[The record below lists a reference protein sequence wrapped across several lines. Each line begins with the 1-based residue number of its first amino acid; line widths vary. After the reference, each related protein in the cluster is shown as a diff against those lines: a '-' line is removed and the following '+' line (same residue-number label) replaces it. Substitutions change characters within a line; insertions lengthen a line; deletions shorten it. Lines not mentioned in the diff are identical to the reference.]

1 MGTVPISMRV
11 PKKTKNI
18 IFVLFA
24 LIVFLAV
31 YQFYVKKDMSD
42 FGVCY
47 RGGQRIVRGET
58 LYRTTDG
65 HLQYK
70 YSPASAVFFSF
81 FTLFPYELAKLIWY
95 FLELIFLFLVLFL
108 CYDFLPRKEKP
119 KAFVIVFSFM
129 VLAKFIGRE
138 IELGQVNIF
147 ILFLLL
153 MMARAALER
162 KDIQAGLFF
171 GFSLFFKPYALVFLP
186 YFLLKKR
193 FKLTASALSVLALG
207 FLLPVI
213 FYGLKKNI
221 IVLKEWQKTLSQS
234 TPSLLG
240 RYDNA
245 SLYAFFLKNLSG
257 PKGPTAAFIISFAV
271 LICFSFLW
279 MMVLAKRKKLE
290 KPEVLELSFLFIL
303 IPLFSPL
310 AWHYNYLYSALAVA
324 FLLNSIGKIP
334 LSHRIILIAN
344 FFAIGASLREILEKQ
359 AFRFYTQHALVVVSY
374 LIILVYL
381 FYSRAKSRS

>member
-1 MGTVPISMRV
+1 M
-11 PKKTKNI
+11 
-18 IFVLFA
+18 LF
-24 LIVFLAV
+24 FAV
-31 YQFYVKKDMSD
+31 YQYFVKKDMSD

-58 LYRTTDG
+58 LYQVPDG

-70 YSPASAVFFSF
+70 YPPASAVFFSF

-95 FLELIFLFLVLFL
+95 LLELIFLFFILTL
-108 CYDFLPRKEKP
+108 CYDLLPRKEKP
-119 KAFVIVFSFM
+119 KAFIIIFSFM

-138 IELGQVNIF
+138 IELGQVNLF
-147 ILFLLL
+147 ILFLLM
-153 MMARAALER
+153 MMAKAALER
-162 KDIQAGLFF
+162 KNIEGGFF
-171 GFSLFFKPYALVFLP
+171 LGFSLFFKPYALVFLP

-193 FKLTASALSVLALG
+193 FKLIASTLSILAFG

-240 RYDNA
+240 HYDNA

-257 PKGPTAAFIISFAV
+257 PKGLAVAFIICVAA
-271 LICFSFLW
+271 LICFSFLL
-279 MMVLAKRKKLE
+279 MMALAKRRNLE

-310 AWHYNYLYSALAVA
+310 AWYYNYLYSALAVA
-324 FLLNSIGKIP
+324 FLLNSIGKFP

-344 FFAIGASLREILEKQ
+344 FFAVGASLREILEKQ

-374 LIILVYL
+374 LIVLAYL

>member
-1 MGTVPISMRV
+1 MRV

-95 FLELIFLFLVLFL
+95 LLELVFLFFVLTL
-108 CYDFLPRKEKP
+108 CYDLLPRKERP
-119 KAFVIVFSFM
+119 KAFIIIFSFM
-129 VLAKFIGRE
+129 VMAKFIGRE

-153 MMARAALER
+153 MMAKAALGRE
-162 KDIQAGLFF
+162 DIQAGLFL
-171 GFSLFFKPYALVFLP
+171 GFSLVFKPYALVFLP
-186 YFLLKKR
+186 YFILKKR
-193 FKLTASALSVLALG
+193 FKLIALTLSVLAFG
-207 FLLPVI
+207 FLLPII

-221 IVLKEWQKTLSQS
+221 IVLKEWQKTLSRS

-240 RYDNA
+240 HYDNA
-245 SLYAFFLKNLSG
+245 SLYAFFLKNMSG
-257 PKGPTAAFIISFAV
+257 PKGLTVAFIISVAA

-279 MMVLAKRKKLE
+279 MMVLAKKKNLE

-310 AWHYNYLYSALAVA
+310 AWYYNYLYSALAVA
-324 FLLNSIGKIP
+324 FLLNSIGKFP
-334 LSHRIILIAN
+334 LSHRIILIAS

-374 LIILVYL
+374 LIILAYL
-381 FYSRAKSRS
+381 FYSRAKNYS